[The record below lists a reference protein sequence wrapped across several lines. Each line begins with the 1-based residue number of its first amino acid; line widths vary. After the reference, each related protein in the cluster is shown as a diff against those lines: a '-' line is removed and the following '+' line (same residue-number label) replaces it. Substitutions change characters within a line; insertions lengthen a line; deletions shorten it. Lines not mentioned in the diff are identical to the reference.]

1 MSVCEEELDWMSAL
15 PDAILHKILSLL
27 PTKHSVQTSI
37 LSERWIHL
45 WKFTPVIHILMYSPY
60 KHITPS
66 ECTFMH
72 TLGTN
77 TKLRNSISSASSSP
91 LDPCG
96 IMTLMFNT
104 ALSLPF
110 QDRSSWFGPSAKECE
125 LIALIA
131 FLGYCPS
138 LEMIEIDFRSSY
150 WEEAGGSRPAFAL
163 EPPFVELKKGDEQLT
178 TEFLHNVKYIR
189 VHNFFGYKSEIEFI
203 KHL

>member
-1 MSVCEEELDWMSAL
+1 MSAL

-110 QDRSSWFGPSAKECE
+110 QDRFRFFQFQ
-125 LIALIA
+125 LIYAQQCLNNTM
-131 FLGYCPS
+131 FS
-138 LEMIEIDFRSSY
+138 L
-150 WEEAGGSRPAFAL
+150 
-163 EPPFVELKKGDEQLT
+163 T
-178 TEFLHNVKYIR
+178 C
-189 VHNFFGYKSEIEFI
+189 FI
-203 KHL
+203 PMRMPDH

>member
-1 MSVCEEELDWMSAL
+1 MSAL

-66 ECTFMH
+66 ECTFIH
-72 TLGTN
+72 TLGPN

-96 IMTLMFNT
+96 ITTLMFNT

-110 QDRSSWFGPSAKECE
+110 QDRFRFFQFQLHLCTAV
-125 LIALIA
+125 
-131 FLGYCPS
+131 
-138 LEMIEIDFRSSY
+138 LEQDY
-150 WEEAGGSRPAFAL
+150 
-163 EPPFVELKKGDEQLT
+163 V
-178 TEFLHNVKYIR
+178 
-189 VHNFFGYKSEIEFI
+189 
-203 KHL
+203 